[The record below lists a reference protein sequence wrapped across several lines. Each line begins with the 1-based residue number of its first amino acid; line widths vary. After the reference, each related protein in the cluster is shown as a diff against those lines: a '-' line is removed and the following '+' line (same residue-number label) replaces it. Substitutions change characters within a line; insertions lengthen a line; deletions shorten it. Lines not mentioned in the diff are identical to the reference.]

1 MHAKSI
7 VYYLN
12 NSVPG
17 QQHNCSFTAFPG
29 TYYIEYIANCLT
41 LCIHSEL
48 GNCTQYT
55 SVSLKNNYAVIEP
68 VALLEFAFLAYWL
81 VELHAHCL
89 QILLKIVFKGG
100 KFQHMEI
107 HETRSKARR
116 PNTNKRSNTK

>member
-89 QILLKIVFKGG
+89 QILLKIVVNSS
-100 KFQHMEI
+100 HPI
-107 HETRSKARR
+107 T
-116 PNTNKRSNTK
+116 